1 MAPQKPSRVR
11 EFNGEV
17 VEPRPEEGTGV
28 KYSRHKTSRAE
39 KPPMPSDNGKGK
51 ARMSDE

>member
-1 MAPQKPSRVR
+1 MAHHTPSRVR

-39 KPPMPSDNGKGK
+39 KPPRPPDNGKGK
-51 ARMSDE
+51 ARMSAE